1 MFYEVATVVRKKPGE
16 SDDRLIAKF
25 RKKIQ
30 AEQFLTE
37 IKDRQYYKKPSVEKK
52 EKLLEMRRRRRRGR

>member
-25 RKKIQ
+25 RKKVQ
-30 AEQFLTE
+30 AEQLLTE
-37 IKDRQYYKKPSVEKK
+37 IKEREFYKKPSVKKK
-52 EKLLEMRRRRRRGR
+52 EKLAESRRRKKRG

>member
-1 MFYEVATVVRKKPGE
+1 MAIIVRKKPGE

-30 AEQFLTE
+30 ADKILTE
-37 IKDRQYYKKPSVEKK
+37 IKDKEFYKKPSVIKK
-52 EKLLEMRRRRRRGR
+52 EKLQAFRKRKKRKRK

>member
-1 MFYEVATVVRKKPGE
+1 MATVVRKKAGE
-16 SDDRLIAKF
+16 SEDRLIAKF

-37 IKDRQYYKKPSVEKK
+37 IKDREYYKKPSVKKK
-52 EKLLEMRRRRRRGR
+52 ERLAESRRKRKRY